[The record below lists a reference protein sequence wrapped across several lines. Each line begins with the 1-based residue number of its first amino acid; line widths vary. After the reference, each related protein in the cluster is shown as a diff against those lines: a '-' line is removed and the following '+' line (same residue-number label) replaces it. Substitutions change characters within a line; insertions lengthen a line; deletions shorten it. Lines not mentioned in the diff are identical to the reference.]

1 VRIDTRRL
9 NMPKDKFSTWESA
22 IFDGFCDLFSYAVS
36 DDKLVQGFASLDLR
50 PITVSAHPLDTY
62 YLPVECTAKIGSN
75 PSTWLQWG
83 SLATRLL
90 LGEDEGSA
98 THERNLPMVTLSESV
113 LGELSLRGIKTR
125 PKVRVVSAP
134 LVAFFIAAQYEAWA
148 TKEEVEK
155 VRPFKNLLV
164 SLGYSVR
171 ECEVR
176 KTDDG
181 VKMSRA
187 EVQVANST
195 STPISAPESVTTT
208 VVVPVAAPEPVTTT
222 VEEPT
227 SAPEP
232 VTTIVAES
240 QASTVD
246 IEAFTERMAGFTEK
260 LTREAKTRTPPNM
273 TRITPERPVVEAAPV
288 VEADTSPVVEADP
301 TPVAEAAPV
310 VEADLTVEVTPV
322 PTPIEVDVD
331 SPVYF
336 DESTSSTGGLLEGL
350 FINDP
355 IEAADFFVEF
365 ISSSKGADFGTQV
378 IEQLIASLNA
388 QLFARK
394 NAEFLTG
401 STIDSVSVVGSEV
414 QVKVRK
420 DSHLRTFKIVDLK
433 PTSGT

>member
-1 VRIDTRRL
+1 
-9 NMPKDKFSTWESA
+9 MPKDKFSTWESA
-22 IFDGFCDLFSYAVS
+22 IFDGFRDLFSYAAS
-36 DDKLVQGFASLDLR
+36 DDKLVQGFTSLDLR

-90 LGEDEGSA
+90 LGENEGSA

-113 LGELSLRGIKTR
+113 LGELALRGIKTR

-155 VRPFKNLLV
+155 VRPFKNLLT

-176 KTDDG
+176 KTVDG

-187 EVQVANST
+187 EVQVANSI

-227 SAPEP
+227 SAPES
-232 VTTIVAES
+232 VTTIVAEP

-246 IEAFTERMAGFTEK
+246 IGAFTERMAGFTEK

-273 TRITPERPVVEAAPV
+273 TRITPASPVAEAAPV
-288 VEADTSPVVEADP
+288 PDPVAEAAPVVEADP
-301 TPVAEAAPV
+301 TPVAEDAPA

-322 PTPIEVDVD
+322 PAPIEVDVD
-331 SPVYF
+331 SPIYL
-336 DESTSSTGGLLEGL
+336 DESTSSRGGGILDG
-350 FINDP
+350 FMMGDP

-365 ISSSKGADFGTQV
+365 ISSSKGANFGTQV
-378 IEQLIASLNA
+378 IEQIITSLNA

-401 STIDSVSVVGSEV
+401 STIDSISVVGSEV

-433 PTSGT
+433 TTSGT